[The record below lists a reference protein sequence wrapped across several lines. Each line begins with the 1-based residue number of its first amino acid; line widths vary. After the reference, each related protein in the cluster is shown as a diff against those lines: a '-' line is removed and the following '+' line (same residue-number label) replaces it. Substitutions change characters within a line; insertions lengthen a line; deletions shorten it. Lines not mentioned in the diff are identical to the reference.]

1 MKAVIAIDS
10 YKGSLSSVLAA
21 SAVSEGIKAVFPE
34 AHTVISPLADGGE
47 GTVEALVDCLGG
59 ELRTVRVHGPLGD
72 PVDATYGVIRRTN
85 TAIIEMAAA
94 SGITLIDKADRNPLF
109 TSTYGVGELIADA
122 IEQGCRKFVV
132 GIGGSATND
141 GGVGMLSALGVQFLD
156 ADGLPVR
163 LGAIGLRDIVKIDTN
178 NIISFLNKCHFSVAC
193 DVKNVLCGENGCS
206 AVFGPQKG
214 ATPQMIADMDRWL
227 SSYAELTKSVLPLS
241 DATLEG
247 SGAAGGLGFA
257 FTSYL
262 GAELRSGIELVMQIT
277 ELEKHI
283 IDADVVITGEGRLD
297 AQSCM
302 GKAPVGVAALA
313 KKHGK
318 PVIAF
323 SGCIGDGAESC
334 NQHGI
339 DAYFSILPAPCTV
352 EQAMEENTAYKNLK
366 STAEQAFRLFKTAS
380 ACKNI

>member
-10 YKGSLSSVLAA
+10 FKGSLSSVLAA
-21 SAVSEGIKAVFPE
+21 NAVSEGIKAVFPK
-34 AHTVISPLADGGE
+34 AQTVISPLADGGE
-47 GTVEALVDCLGG
+47 GTVQALVDCFGG
-59 ELRTVRVHGPLGD
+59 ELRTVKVHGPLD
-72 PVDATYGVIRRTN
+72 TPVDATYGVIRRTN

-94 SGITLIDKADRNPLF
+94 SGITLIDKSDRNPLF

-122 IEQGCRKFVV
+122 IEQGCRNFIV
-132 GIGGSATND
+132 GVGGSATND

-156 ADGLPVR
+156 VDGLPVR
-163 LGAIGLRDIVKIDTN
+163 SGAIGLRDIVKINTN
-178 NIISFLNKCHFSVAC
+178 NTVLNLDKCHFSVAC

-227 SSYAELTKSVLPLS
+227 SHYAHLTKAILPLS

-323 SGCIGDGAESC
+323 SGCIGNGAESC

-339 DAYFSILPAPCTV
+339 DAYFPILPAPCTV

-366 STAEQAFRLFKTAS
+366 STAEQAFRLFKTAL